1 MLREEKLRNQK
12 WLFFQNG
19 VLTALTPFQKV
30 YILEFSRLLEVKL
43 HQSLRTRVV
52 LVTMIVDLLRMRTR
66 DVCLEPRV
74 RYSIGSQKYEFFS
87 SMLHKND
94 KASKNQSKDKEARCS
109 KAFSARSYRKGV
121 YIQQCI
127 STKLLLPNSPKQAK
141 RRGTTRR
148 NPWQLPEISHQVRLH
163 SGKLSKW
170 KSKRAYQ
177 SRLQNWKM
185 FLSKNFTHRNQNH
198 LSCLE
203 PTLSSHIDNESA
215 QRY

>member
-1 MLREEKLRNQK
+1 MALFSKRSTHSIDALPKSLRI
-12 WLFFQNG
+12 G
-19 VLTALTPFQKV
+19 VLSSFGGKAPL
-30 YILEFSRLLEVKL
+30 
-43 HQSLRTRVV
+43 V
-52 LVTMIVDLLRMRTR
+52 LANTSSTGNYDCRFLQRMRTR

-163 SGKLSKW
+163 SGQLSKW